1 MISEKDVLSRKE
13 ATGAPAKREQFT
25 DMRREQ
31 RRMLGMFND
40 TWIALALFIIIIGL
54 VAHQGGLL
62 VIAALLLTVLP
73 VAWLW
78 NRYALSGVQYER
90 TLSEKRAFI
99 GETVELTVRI
109 VNRKLLPLSW
119 LHVEDDFPTAVQID
133 DNELETTS
141 QSERG
146 YLCNLL
152 AMRWY
157 ERVSRRYRLHCGQ
170 RGYFQLGPAHLQS
183 GDIFGLFSAKAT
195 APHLDWLIVY
205 PQIWPIEALGLPPKD
220 PFGEVKA
227 RQRIFEDPSRTIGV
241 RDHQPQDSFR
251 HIHWK
256 ATARHQELQSKV
268 YEPSTS
274 HNLVIFLNVATFA
287 KHWEGTRPAL
297 LERTIST
304 AASVASYGIERR
316 YIVGLVANGSL
327 PHSDQP
333 IKVLPSRNPR
343 QLTRI
348 LEMLAAVHPLATVS
362 FERLLTAESPKLPW
376 GATLVVVTAVTTE
389 ELMVTL
395 LRLREAGRR
404 LVLISLAD
412 EPPARVPDGILTY
425 HLPPPPRKR
434 GRVTPVEE
442 TLRFEPCEA
451 QTGTGRQGGNRP

>member
-1 MISEKDVLSRKE
+1 MISEKDVWSRKE
-13 ATGAPAKREQFT
+13 SLSSTRGDES
-25 DMRREQ
+25 RRV
-31 RRMLGMFND
+31 LGMFND
-40 TWIALALFIIIIGL
+40 TWIALTLVIILIGL
-54 VAHQGGLL
+54 VARQQGLL

-78 NRYALSGVQYER
+78 NRYALSGIQYER
-90 TLSEKRAFI
+90 TLSERRVFL
-99 GETVELTVRI
+99 GEKVELTVRI
-109 VNRKLLPLSW
+109 ANRKLLPLSW
-119 LHVEDDFPTAVQID
+119 LQVDDEFPTAVTLEGD
-133 DNELETTS
+133 ELEPSS
-141 QSERG
+141 QMERG
-146 YLCNLL
+146 FLSNFLS
-152 AMRWY
+152 MRWY
-157 ERVSRRYRLHCGQ
+157 ERVSRRYHLRCEQ
-170 RGYFQLGPAHLQS
+170 RGYFQLGPARLQS
-183 GDIFGLFSAKAT
+183 GDIFGLFTAKAT

-205 PQIWPIEALGLPPKD
+205 PRIWPLAELGLPPKD
-220 PFGEVKA
+220 PFGEFKS
-227 RQRIFEDPSRTIGV
+227 RQRMFEDPSRTIGV

-251 HIHWK
+251 RIHWK
-256 ATARHQELQSKV
+256 ATARRQALQSKI

-304 AASVASYGIERR
+304 AASIASYGIEQR

-327 PHSDQP
+327 PRSDQP

-362 FERLLTAESPKLPW
+362 YERLLTTESPKLPW
-376 GATLVVVTAVTTE
+376 GATLVLVTAVTSE

-412 EPPARVPDGILTY
+412 EPPDQVPEGILTY
-425 HLPPPPRKR
+425 HVPPPPRRR
-434 GRVTPVEE
+434 GRGPHVAEPP
-442 TLRFEPCEA
+442 RFELCETQA
-451 QTGTGRQGGNRP
+451 GTSSAEE

>member
-1 MISEKDVLSRKE
+1 MISEKDFLSRKE
-13 ATGAPAKREQFT
+13 ALRRPREYEPLT
-25 DMRREQ
+25 DQRREG
-31 RRMLGMFND
+31 RRTLGMFND
-40 TWIALALFIIIIGL
+40 TWIALTLFIIVLGL
-54 VAHQGGLL
+54 VAHQEGLL

-109 VNRKLLPLSW
+109 ANRKLLPLSW
-119 LHVEDDFPTAVQID
+119 LQVEDDFPTAIPLEKD
-133 DNELETTS
+133 ELEPSS
-141 QSERG
+141 QPERG

-157 ERVSRRYRLHCGQ
+157 ERVSRRYLLRCEQ

-183 GDIFGLFSAKAT
+183 GDIFGLFSTKAT
-195 APHLDWLIVY
+195 APHLDWLIIY
-205 PQIWPIEALGLPPKD
+205 PRVLPIEGLELPPKD

-227 RQRIFEDPSRTIGV
+227 QQRMFEDPSRTIGV
-241 RDHQPQDSFR
+241 RDYQPQDSFR

-256 ATARHQELQSKV
+256 ATARRQALQSKV
-268 YEPSTS
+268 YEPSAS
-274 HNLVIFLNVATFA
+274 HNLVIFLNVAMFA

-304 AASVASYGIERR
+304 AASIASYGIEHR
-316 YIVGLVANGSL
+316 YTVGLVANGSL
-327 PHSDQP
+327 PRSDQP

-348 LEMLAAVHPLATVS
+348 LEMLAAVHPLAPVS

-376 GATLVVVTAVTTE
+376 GATLVIVTAVTTE
-389 ELMVTL
+389 TLMITL

-412 EPPARVPDGILTY
+412 DPPAQVLEGIVSY
-425 HLPPPPRKR
+425 HLPPPPRRR
-434 GRVTPVEE
+434 GPIAPTEE
-442 TLRFEPCEA
+442 TLRFRLCEA
-451 QTGTGRQGGNRP
+451 QADEKIREENR

>member
-1 MISEKDVLSRKE
+1 
-13 ATGAPAKREQFT
+13 
-25 DMRREQ
+25 
-31 RRMLGMFND
+31 MLGMFND
-40 TWIALALFIIIIGL
+40 TWIALTLFIIAIGL
-54 VAHQGGLL
+54 VAHQEGLL
-62 VIAALLLTVLP
+62 VVAALLLTVLP

-78 NRYALSGVQYER
+78 NRYALSGVRYER
-90 TLSEKRAFI
+90 TLSERRAFI

-109 VNRKLLPLSW
+109 ANRKLLPLSW
-119 LHVEDDFPTAVQID
+119 LRVEDDFPTAVPLEKG
-133 DNELETTS
+133 ELEPAA
-141 QSERG
+141 QPERG

-157 ERVSRRYRLHCGQ
+157 ERVNRRYRLRCEQ
-170 RGYFQLGPAHLQS
+170 RGYFQLGPAHLHS
-183 GDIFGLFSAKAT
+183 GDIFGLFTTKAT

-205 PQIWPIEALGLPPKD
+205 PRVWPIEALGLPPKD
-220 PFGEVKA
+220 PFGEIKA
-227 RQRIFEDPSRTIGV
+227 RQRMFEDPSRTIGV

-256 ATARHQELQSKV
+256 ATARRQALQSKV

-274 HNLVIFLNVATFA
+274 HNLVIFLNVATLA
-287 KHWEGTRPAL
+287 RHWAGTRPAL

-304 AASVASYGIERR
+304 AASIASYGIEQR

-327 PHSDQP
+327 PRSDQP

-348 LEMLAAVHPLATVS
+348 LEMLAAVHPLATAS

-412 EPPARVPDGILTY
+412 EPPTQVPEGILSY

-434 GRVTPVEE
+434 GQAPPVET
-442 TLRFEPCEA
+442 TLRFDLCEA
-451 QTGTGRQGGNRP
+451 QSGDGQEEENRP

>member
-1 MISEKDVLSRKE
+1 MISEKDVLSRKKALE
-13 ATGAPAKREQFT
+13 STRE
-25 DMRREQ
+25 REGY
-31 RRMLGMFND
+31 RTLGMFND
-40 TWIALALFIIIIGL
+40 TWIALALFIIAIGL
-54 VAHQGGLL
+54 VARQEGLL

-90 TLSEKRAFI
+90 TLSERRAFI

-109 VNRKLLPLSW
+109 ANRKLLPLSW
-119 LHVEDDFPTAVQID
+119 LRVEDDFPTAVPLEKG
-133 DNELETTS
+133 ELEPAA
-141 QSERG
+141 QPERG

-157 ERVSRRYRLHCGQ
+157 ERVNRRYRLRCEQ
-170 RGYFQLGPAHLQS
+170 RGYFQLGPAHLHS
-183 GDIFGLFSAKAT
+183 GDIFGLFTSKAT

-205 PQIWPIEALGLPPKD
+205 PRVWPIEALGLPPKD
-220 PFGEVKA
+220 PFGEIKA
-227 RQRIFEDPSRTIGV
+227 QQRMFEDPSRTIGV

-256 ATARHQELQSKV
+256 ATARRQTLQSKV

-274 HNLVIFLNVATFA
+274 HNLVIFLNVATLA
-287 KHWEGTRPAL
+287 KHWAGTRPAL

-304 AASVASYGIERR
+304 AASIASYGIEQR

-327 PHSDQP
+327 PRSDQP

-348 LEMLAAVHPLATVS
+348 LEMLAAVHPLATAS

-412 EPPARVPDGILTY
+412 EPPTQVPEGILSY

-434 GRVTPVEE
+434 GPAPPVET
-442 TLRFEPCEA
+442 TLRFELCEA
-451 QTGTGRQGGNRP
+451 QSGAKREEENRP